1 MLKLVG
7 TVITNNNMTSNP
19 ISSLYFP
26 KFRLLMY
33 VHVLLST
40 GFWLQQIVIGW
51 YIYDQTNSPL
61 FTTLALSVDT
71 IPILFGGFIGGALV
85 DRFNPKKCIIFVT
98 IGQCVFVSILAV
110 ILFIET
116 LPLLYIYPV
125 IFCIGFTWVIYDPAK
140 ISLGMKLVDKD
151 NISNIFGMWIAGFNL
166 PRILASIGAG
176 YLIVLIGPQYVL
188 LVEISFISIAFL
200 CISLLKYDHSISQN
214 HKPTF
219 NEIYVDIKDLFNVM
233 KKDEIVTGFFL
244 LSFTSIFLLVP
255 STTGLLPVYASD
267 ILKLDARGLGILQS
281 FCGIGQISGI
291 VFMGMIKQKYIGY
304 LAIWALLISACFAI
318 FFSIS
323 TIYYLSFLFIFVVNI
338 CIAIFHNSTSYAMFS
353 TIEERFRG
361 RLAGLQVSSF
371 GLFIFGST
379 FAGVLANVYGP
390 TVSTI
395 TSMAI
400 MIVISSLITLK
411 YRRIY
416 SISI

>member
-1 MLKLVG
+1 
-7 TVITNNNMTSNP
+7 MTTNP

-51 YIYDQTNSPL
+51 FIYDQTNSPL

-85 DRFNPKKCIIFVT
+85 DRFNPKKCIILVT
-98 IGQCVFVSILAV
+98 IGQCIFVSMLTIV
-110 ILFIET
+110 LFIDAV
-116 LPLLYIYPV
+116 PLFYVYPI

-151 NISNIFGMWIAGFNL
+151 NISNIFGMWICGFNL

-176 YLIVLIGPQYVL
+176 YLIFLIGPQYVL
-188 LVEISFISIAFL
+188 LVEICFILIAFL
-200 CISLLKYDHSISQN
+200 CISFLKYDHTFSQN

-219 NEIYVDIKDLFNVM
+219 NEIYVDIKDLLNVM
-233 KKDEIVTGFFL
+233 KKNNIVTGFFL

-255 STTGLLPVYASD
+255 ATTGLLPVYASD
-267 ILKLDARGLGILQS
+267 ILKLDARGLGILQA
-281 FCGIGQISGI
+281 FCGFGQISGI
-291 VFMGMIKQKYIGY
+291 FFIGMIKQKIFGKF
-304 LAIWALLISACFAI
+304 AIWSLFISACFAI

-323 TIYYLSFLFIFVVNI
+323 TIYYLSFLFIFVINI

-361 RLAGLQVSSF
+361 RLAGLQVSAF

-379 FAGVLANVYGP
+379 FAGLLANIYGP
-390 TVSTI
+390 SVSTI

-400 MIVISSLITLK
+400 MIAISSAITVK
-411 YRRIY
+411 YRSIY

>member
-19 ISSLYFP
+19 ISSLNFP
-26 KFRLLMY
+26 KFRILMY
-33 VHVLLST
+33 GHVLLST

-110 ILFIET
+110 ILFIDT

-151 NISNIFGMWIAGFNL
+151 NVSNIFGMWIAGFNL

-200 CISLLKYDHSISQN
+200 CISLLKY
-214 HKPTF
+214 
-219 NEIYVDIKDLFNVM
+219 E
-233 KKDEIVTGFFL
+233 
-244 LSFTSIFLLVP
+244 
-255 STTGLLPVYASD
+255 
-267 ILKLDARGLGILQS
+267 
-281 FCGIGQISGI
+281 
-291 VFMGMIKQKYIGY
+291 
-304 LAIWALLISACFAI
+304 
-318 FFSIS
+318 
-323 TIYYLSFLFIFVVNI
+323 
-338 CIAIFHNSTSYAMFS
+338 
-353 TIEERFRG
+353 
-361 RLAGLQVSSF
+361 
-371 GLFIFGST
+371 
-379 FAGVLANVYGP
+379 
-390 TVSTI
+390 
-395 TSMAI
+395 
-400 MIVISSLITLK
+400 
-411 YRRIY
+411 Y
-416 SISI
+416 SI

>member
-1 MLKLVG
+1 
-7 TVITNNNMTSNP
+7 
-19 ISSLYFP
+19 
-26 KFRLLMY
+26 MY

-51 YIYDQTNSPL
+51 FIYDQTNSPL

-85 DRFNPKKCIIFVT
+85 DRFNPKKCIILVT
-98 IGQCVFVSILAV
+98 IGQCIFVSMLTIV
-110 ILFIET
+110 LFIDAV
-116 LPLLYIYPV
+116 PLFYVYPI

-151 NISNIFGMWIAGFNL
+151 NISNIFGMWICGFNL

-176 YLIVLIGPQYVL
+176 YLIFLIGPQYVL
-188 LVEISFISIAFL
+188 LVEICFILIAFL
-200 CISLLKYDHSISQN
+200 CISFLKYDHTFSQN
-214 HKPTF
+214 LKPTF
-219 NEIYVDIKDLFNVM
+219 NEIYVDIKDLLNVM
-233 KKDEIVTGFFL
+233 KKNNIVTGFFL

-255 STTGLLPVYASD
+255 ATTGLLPVYASD
-267 ILKLDARGLGILQS
+267 ILKLDARGLGILQA
-281 FCGIGQISGI
+281 FCGFGQISGI
-291 VFMGMIKQKYIGY
+291 FFIGMIKHKTIGKF
-304 LAIWALLISACFAI
+304 AIWSLFISACFAI

-323 TIYYLSFLFIFVVNI
+323 TIYYLSFLFIFVINI

-361 RLAGLQVSSF
+361 RLAGLQVSAF

-379 FAGVLANVYGP
+379 FAGLLANIYGP
-390 TVSTI
+390 SVSTI

-400 MIVISSLITLK
+400 MIAISSAITVK
-411 YRRIY
+411 YRSIY

>member
-1 MLKLVG
+1 
-7 TVITNNNMTSNP
+7 MTTNP

-51 YIYDQTNSPL
+51 FIYDQTNSPL

-85 DRFNPKKCIIFVT
+85 DRFNPKKCIILVT
-98 IGQCVFVSILAV
+98 IGQCIFVSMLTV
-110 ILFIET
+110 VLFIDT
-116 LPLLYIYPV
+116 VPLLYVYPI

-151 NISNIFGMWIAGFNL
+151 NISNIFGMWICGFNL

-176 YLIVLIGPQYVL
+176 YLIFLIGPQYVL
-188 LVEISFISIAFL
+188 LVEICFILIAFS
-200 CISLLKYDHSISQN
+200 CISFLKYDHAFSEN

-219 NEIYVDIKDLFNVM
+219 NEIYVDIKDLLNVM
-233 KKDEIVTGFFL
+233 KKDNIVTGFFL

-255 STTGLLPVYASD
+255 ATTGLLPVYASD

-281 FCGIGQISGI
+281 FCGLGQISGI
-291 VFMGMIKQKYIGY
+291 FFIGMIKQKTIGKF
-304 LAIWALLISACFAI
+304 AIWSLFISACFAI

-323 TIYYLSFLFIFVVNI
+323 TIYYLSFLFIFVINI

-361 RLAGLQVSSF
+361 RLAGLQVSAF

-379 FAGVLANVYGP
+379 FAGLLANIYGP
-390 TVSTI
+390 SVSTI

-400 MIVISSLITLK
+400 MIAISSAITVK
-411 YRRIY
+411 YRSIY

>member
-1 MLKLVG
+1 
-7 TVITNNNMTSNP
+7 MTTNP

-51 YIYDQTNSPL
+51 FIYDQTNSPL

-85 DRFNPKKCIIFVT
+85 DRFNPKKCIILVT
-98 IGQCVFVSILAV
+98 IGQCIFVSMLTIV
-110 ILFIET
+110 LFIDAV
-116 LPLLYIYPV
+116 PLFYVYPI

-151 NISNIFGMWIAGFNL
+151 NISNIFGMWICGFNL

-176 YLIVLIGPQYVL
+176 YLIFLIGPQYVL
-188 LVEISFISIAFL
+188 LVEIFFILIAFL
-200 CISLLKYDHSISQN
+200 CISFLKYEHTFSQN

-219 NEIYVDIKDLFNVM
+219 NEIYVDIKDLLNVM
-233 KKDEIVTGFFL
+233 KKNNIVTGFFL

-255 STTGLLPVYASD
+255 ATTGLLPVYASD
-267 ILKLDARGLGILQS
+267 ILKLDARGLGILQA
-281 FCGIGQISGI
+281 FCGFGQISGI
-291 VFMGMIKQKYIGY
+291 FFIGMIKQKIFGKF
-304 LAIWALLISACFAI
+304 AIWSLFISACFAI

-323 TIYYLSFLFIFVVNI
+323 TIYYLSFLFIFVINI

-361 RLAGLQVSSF
+361 RLAGLQVSAF

-379 FAGVLANVYGP
+379 FAGLLANIYGP
-390 TVSTI
+390 SVSTI

-400 MIVISSLITLK
+400 MIAISSAITVK
-411 YRRIY
+411 YRSIY

>member
-1 MLKLVG
+1 
-7 TVITNNNMTSNP
+7 MTTNP

-51 YIYDQTNSPL
+51 FIYDQTNSPL

-85 DRFNPKKCIIFVT
+85 DRFNPKKCIILVT
-98 IGQCVFVSILAV
+98 IGQCIFVSMLTV
-110 ILFIET
+110 VLFIDT
-116 LPLLYIYPV
+116 IPLLYVYPI

-151 NISNIFGMWIAGFNL
+151 NISNIFGMWICGFNL

-176 YLIVLIGPQYVL
+176 YLIFLIGPQYVL
-188 LVEISFISIAFL
+188 LVEICFILIAFL
-200 CISLLKYDHSISQN
+200 CISFLKYDHTFSEN
-214 HKPTF
+214 NKPTF
-219 NEIYVDIKDLFNVM
+219 NEIYVDIKDLLNVM
-233 KKDEIVTGFFL
+233 KKDNIVTGFFL

-255 STTGLLPVYASD
+255 ATTGLLPVYASD

-281 FCGIGQISGI
+281 FCGLGQISGI
-291 VFMGMIKQKYIGY
+291 FFIGMIKQKTIGKF
-304 LAIWALLISACFAI
+304 AIWSLFISACFAI

-323 TIYYLSFLFIFVVNI
+323 TIYYLSFLFIFVINI

-379 FAGVLANVYGP
+379 FAGLLANIYGP
-390 TVSTI
+390 SVSTI

-400 MIVISSLITLK
+400 MIAISSAITVK
-411 YRRIY
+411 YRSIY